1 MTRRARYLGALAASL
16 VLLACTT
23 AAASADTGVTVRV
36 SPGTALPFRTL
47 VVGLPAGQIL
57 TPENVRV
64 FENGEQVPNPT
75 VIPASQ
81 TRASQFGVV
90 LVLDAS
96 NSMHGAPVVAATDA
110 ARQFA
115 HAVAGSSQL
124 GVVTFNSTTDVLQ
137 PLTTD
142 QSAIA
147 TALAQTPDVA
157 AGTHIYD
164 GITTAVRL
172 LAQAHIR
179 SGSIVLLSDGRD
191 TGSAATET
199 AAVDAAHRSG
209 IRIYSVGLRSK
220 AFDASALQKI
230 AKDGHGSFTEAT
242 SSAALAPIFSQL
254 GAAVANQYIIRYRT
268 GQPAGT
274 YVRVSV
280 TAGDAGVA
288 TTAYHT
294 PQGVP
299 GAAFHR
305 SAWRDFWSSI
315 GGMIVVVLASAAL
328 VGCGVAIALRPGP
341 NRLRARVGQFV
352 AVASG
357 KPDPDRSSA
366 ILTDRLYAGAE
377 RSFGR
382 MGAWTRFKEDLAL
395 AEIDVQPGQIVLATA
410 MGVIVVG
417 WLLATVTGFP
427 ATGLIGLSVIL
438 IPRSIVN
445 SRLRKRRDAF
455 AEQLPDNLQ
464 VMASAMRAGHS
475 FIGALAVV
483 VEDSPE
489 PSCSEFGRVVA
500 DEQFGVP
507 LEEAIRRAVVRMD
520 NRDLAQVG
528 LVAAMQQETGGNT
541 AEVLDRVVDTIRE
554 RFELRR
560 LVKTLTAQGRMSRW
574 VVSLLPVGLL
584 FAISALNPSY
594 MAPLFDKPIGRLLLV
609 MAAVLVVSGS
619 LVIKRIVDIKV

>member
-1 MTRRARYLGALAASL
+1 MSAFRRSL
-16 VLLACTT
+16 VAMVSALVVLLCTA
-23 AAASADTGVTVRV
+23 AAASADPALTVRV

-47 VVGLPAGQIL
+47 IVGLPAGQIL
-57 TPENVRV
+57 TPTDVHV
-64 FENGEQVPNPT
+64 FENGEPVRNAT

-81 TRASQFGVV
+81 ARTSQFGVV
-90 LVLDAS
+90 LVVDAS
-96 NSMHGAPVVAATDA
+96 DSMDGAPIADATDA

-115 HAVAGSSQL
+115 KAVAGSSEL
-124 GVVTFNSTTDVLQ
+124 GVVTFNSTTNVLQ

-142 QSAIA
+142 QAAIA
-147 TALAQTPDVA
+147 TALAQPPPVA
-157 AGTHIYD
+157 LGTHIYD
-164 GITTAVRL
+164 GITRAVEL
-172 LAQAHIR
+172 LSQAKIHN
-179 SGSIVLLSDGRD
+179 GSIVLLSDGRD
-191 TGSAATET
+191 TGSAASEAEAS
-199 AAVDAAHRSG
+199 AAAQKAGV
-209 IRIYSVGLRSK
+209 RIYSVGLRSK
-220 AFDASALQKI
+220 AFDASALQQI

-254 GAAVANQYIIRYRT
+254 GQVVANQYIIRYRT
-268 GQPAGT
+268 DQPADT
-274 YVRVSV
+274 YVRVSIK
-280 TAGDAGVA
+280 AADLGVA

-294 PQGVP
+294 LAGVP
-299 GAAFHR
+299 GDAFHR
-305 SAWRDFWSSI
+305 SPWTDFWRSI
-315 GGMIVVVLASAAL
+315 GGMMVVVLAAAAL
-328 VGCGVAIALRPGP
+328 VGCGVALALRPGP

-352 AVASG
+352 SVSSG
-357 KPDPDRSSA
+357 KPDEERSSTL
-366 ILTDRLYAGAE
+366 LTDRLYAGAE

-395 AEIDVQPGQIVLATA
+395 AEIDVPPSQIVLATA
-410 MGVIVVG
+410 LGALVIG

-427 ATGLIGLSVIL
+427 LVGLLGLTVVL
-438 IPRSIVN
+438 IPRSVVN
-445 SRLRKRRDAF
+445 NRLRKRRDAF

-483 VEDSPE
+483 VEDCPE
-489 PSCSEFGRVVA
+489 PSHSEFSRVVA

-507 LEEAIRRAVVRMD
+507 LEEAIRRAVARMD

-541 AEVLDRVVDTIRE
+541 AEVLDRVVETIRE

-584 FAISALNPSY
+584 LVITTINPRY
-594 MAPLFDKPIGRLLLV
+594 EAPLFNSSAGRLMLV
-609 MAAVLVVSGS
+609 AAAVLVISGS
-619 LVIKRIVDIKV
+619 LVIKRIVNIKV